1 MSDTTT
7 RWIHT
12 YEAVISFLG
21 GALNSGVSRSPTEAA
36 RLQTILD
43 GYLHSAAS
51 TNVDAIVH
59 SLEYRKTLL
68 EISASLG
75 LASDSNLRTS
85 LRTDDERIAALLL
98 SIFDSNDDTATVL
111 DLEGDPAQCFLDVVQ
126 DTLDRGFLMEPEHSR
141 MARRMIRKLS
151 ESCDKFPSS
160 LFITGVTG
168 REEDPTFG
176 GGYGDIYRASYNNAP
191 VALKRLRYFIRG
203 SELRRIRLKFCRE
216 ALLWRDLHHP
226 HILPFLGI
234 DQSTFSSTLCM
245 VSPWME
251 HGTVMRYLKEHG
263 HADVDKLLYEIAQ
276 GLQYLHSRHIVHGD
290 LRGNNILITQ
300 DWRAC
305 LADFGL
311 SVVSNATS
319 SMSTN
324 RGGSVY
330 WMAPELLD
338 SERFGCEFTRTP
350 ATDVYAFGCVCLE
363 VLDSFFSAGMSC
375 GSFDRVCPVVH
386 GKTSVCRPA

>member
-1 MSDTTT
+1 
-7 RWIHT
+7 
-12 YEAVISFLG
+12 
-21 GALNSGVSRSPTEAA
+21 
-36 RLQTILD
+36 
-43 GYLHSAAS
+43 
-51 TNVDAIVH
+51 
-59 SLEYRKTLL
+59 
-68 EISASLG
+68 
-75 LASDSNLRTS
+75 
-85 LRTDDERIAALLL
+85 
-98 SIFDSNDDTATVL
+98 
-111 DLEGDPAQCFLDVVQ
+111 
-126 DTLDRGFLMEPEHSR
+126 
-141 MARRMIRKLS
+141 MARRIIRKLS

-176 GGYGDIYRASYNNAP
+176 GGYGDIYRASCNNVP

-203 SELRRIRLKFCRE
+203 SELRRIRAKFCRE
-216 ALLWRDLHHP
+216 ALLWRDLNHP

-234 DQSTFSSTLCM
+234 DSSTFSSTLCM

-263 HADVDKLLYEIAQ
+263 HADVDKLASLFIPQ
-276 GLQYLHSRHIVHGD
+276 GLQYLHSRHVVHGD

-338 SERFGCEFTRTP
+338 SDRFGFDFARTP
-350 ATDVYAFGCVCLE
+350 ASDVYAYGCVCLE
-363 VLDSFFSAGMSC
+363 LYTGKPPFAGLREPAALLRVLGGERPDRPLTPPLMSDTLWQHITTYWVETPAARPETQLVVQNMVWPTLTQADSPSAESNEISKEYAP
-375 GSFDRVCPVVH
+375 GSRGSMAKLFGVGIYKPKVC
-386 GKTSVCRPA
+386 SLL